1 MYFPL
6 KQYDLT
12 MSGGN
17 EIFLTVSK
25 CLKGDYNPEQI
36 SNLTLK
42 KKMIYSPQK
51 LFHLLSSGYNQHEK

>member
-1 MYFPL
+1 MYFL
-6 KQYDLT
+6 FKQYYLT
-12 MSGGN
+12 IFGGN

-42 KKMIYSPQK
+42 KKK
-51 LFHLLSSGYNQHEK
+51 DLFS

>member
-1 MYFPL
+1 MYFLL

-12 MSGGN
+12 ISGGN

-25 CLKGDYNPEQI
+25 CLKGACNPEQI

-42 KKMIYSPQK
+42 IKD
-51 LFHLLSSGYNQHEK
+51 LFSSEVIALTFFRL